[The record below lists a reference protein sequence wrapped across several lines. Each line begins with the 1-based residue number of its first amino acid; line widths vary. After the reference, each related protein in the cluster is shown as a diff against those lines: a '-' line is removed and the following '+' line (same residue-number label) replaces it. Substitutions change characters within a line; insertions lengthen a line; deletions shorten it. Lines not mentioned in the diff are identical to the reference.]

1 MTERA
6 VIISGFGGQGL
17 LFAGTALARAAMAEG
32 REVLWIPSYGPE
44 MRGGSAAC
52 TVIVGDRP
60 IGSPVV
66 DRADAVVAL
75 TRPAVERYAR
85 LVDAGGLLIVDAD
98 LVEESGPETVDVIKV
113 PCTVLARASG
123 DDRLVSVV
131 ALGVLCERRSIVAPA
146 AVRTALA
153 DLATRTHPELLEANL
168 AAFAA
173 GMRAAAGV
181 EAAGVEAAR

>member
-17 LFAGTALARAAMAEG
+17 LFAGTALAHAAMAEG

-66 DRADAVVAL
+66 DRADAVIAL
-75 TRPAVERYAR
+75 TRPAVERYR
-85 LVDAGGLLIVDAD
+85 GLIDAGGLLVVDAD
-98 LVEESGPETVDVIKV
+98 LVEATGSHTIDVASV
-113 PCTVLARASG
+113 PCTVLARAAG

-131 ALGVLCERRSIVAPA
+131 ALGVLCERRQIVAPE
-146 AVRTALA
+146 AVRAALA

-173 GMRAAAGV
+173 GRDAAAGV
-181 EAAGVEAAR
+181 EAAR